1 MRYKEIGRI
10 LILSLLIILASFG
23 MGMFGVNYRERF
35 MHKTNQIELVERKQE
50 DEEDSEQN
58 EIKG

>member
-10 LILSLLIILASFG
+10 LILSLFIILASFG

-35 MHKTNQIELVERKQE
+35 MHKTTQIELIERKEE
-50 DEEDSEQN
+50 DDEDSEQN
-58 EIKG
+58 EMKG